1 MFQEIQ
7 VLIML
12 KSHIIWIITHGDPE
26 GNAVL
31 ERTKSF
37 SFNFGKLAL

>member
-12 KSHIIWIITHGDPE
+12 KCIIWIITHGDPE